1 VYDSRETLVARL
13 EKVRA
18 EIDNA
23 RSLQSFS
30 ADQGT
35 TFTRPNLKALL
46 EEEQSVLSRI
56 EALDARS
63 GGGMFNRARFR

>member
-1 VYDSRETLVARL
+1 MYDSRETLVARL

-56 EALDARS
+56 EALDARA
-63 GGGMFNRARFR
+63 GGGVFNRARFL

>member
-1 VYDSRETLVARL
+1 MYDSRETLVARL
-13 EKVRA
+13 EKIRA

-30 ADQGT
+30 ADQGA

-63 GGGMFNRARFR
+63 RGGIFNRARFL